1 MLVVDDDRVA
11 RHLAASALAAAG
23 VETVEA
29 VTGRQALDLLAHGTF
44 AAVLLDNHMPGLSG
58 LDVLGAIRAEPATR
72 TLPVLLVTADEDV
85 TDRVRGLRAGA
96 SDYLVKPYDPDEL
109 VARVEAHLENQTAW
123 SEVVESHLAQR
134 AAMAEAVRQAGRNAT
149 PESLADIVCA
159 ELQRGGRRSGV
170 VVIGIVGDAVALP
183 LAARDIAAWNV
194 EPGRLLPPA
203 LARYLVDR
211 GEHGPWLEHLDDA
224 GAAALPG
231 GPFPDDA
238 TMACAPITWNGDLL
252 GVLMVRVDGTG
263 RRAGGAETSAALR
276 EVVDFAGV
284 AAGLLGLPL
293 YRQAERERRRRIIDE
308 VLARRAFRPVFQPI
322 VRLSDGEVVG
332 YEALTRFDDGA
343 DAELRF
349 AQASSIGLG
358 VALELATMTAAL
370 DRADAL
376 PPDRFVTLNVSAP
389 LIGRVAMTEIAD
401 PSGRRIVLELSEHE
415 RIDDY
420 DELGESLRALRPAF
434 GLAVDDAGSG
444 FASLRH
450 VLTLGPDFMK
460 LDQSWVKSIHEDQSR
475 QALVS
480 GLVGFAASTGA
491 ELIAEGVESA
501 DELATLRRLGV
512 GFGQGF
518 HLAPPAE
525 LGS

>member
-1 MLVVDDDRVA
+1 MADERLERILAALRAEGGRSTVQRRVVIGALLDSPRHTTAEELAAIVQARHPDIATSTIYRTLESLERQGIVQHAHLGHGPAVYHVMDNGHTTEEATIVGTEHRKGARQGPVLVVDDDRVA

-109 VARVEAHLENQTAW
+109 VARVDAHLENQTAW

-134 AAMAEAVRQAGRNAT
+134 AAMAEAVRQAGGNAT

-284 AAGLLGLPL
+284 AA
-293 YRQAERERRRRIIDE
+293 
-308 VLARRAFRPVFQPI
+308 
-322 VRLSDGEVVG
+322 
-332 YEALTRFDDGA
+332 
-343 DAELRF
+343 
-349 AQASSIGLG
+349 
-358 VALELATMTAAL
+358 
-370 DRADAL
+370 
-376 PPDRFVTLNVSAP
+376 
-389 LIGRVAMTEIAD
+389 
-401 PSGRRIVLELSEHE
+401 
-415 RIDDY
+415 
-420 DELGESLRALRPAF
+420 
-434 GLAVDDAGSG
+434 
-444 FASLRH
+444 
-450 VLTLGPDFMK
+450 
-460 LDQSWVKSIHEDQSR
+460 
-475 QALVS
+475 
-480 GLVGFAASTGA
+480 
-491 ELIAEGVESA
+491 
-501 DELATLRRLGV
+501 
-512 GFGQGF
+512 
-518 HLAPPAE
+518 
-525 LGS
+525 